1 MFKEI
6 TEQEIADMFNISLE
20 KLKKEIADGTIKC
33 FANDDKIFIVPNPSD
48 KPLKIVYDDNW
59 VMNLDGYSARF
70 SRELTDLEFKRLLIE
85 VFGTS
90 DIGTI
95 NKDDFTEDEWVII
108 EEILKQNSQ

>member
-20 KLKKEIADGTIKC
+20 RFKKEITDETIKC
-33 FANDDKIFIVPNPSD
+33 FANDDKILIVPNLND

-59 VMNLDGYSARF
+59 IMNLDGYSARF
-70 SRELTDLEFKRLLIE
+70 SRKLTDLEFKNLLID
-85 VFGTS
+85 VFGTT

-108 EEILKQNSQ
+108 EEILKQNNQ

>member
-20 KLKKEIADGTIKC
+20 QFKKEFADGTIRC
-33 FANDDKIFIVPNPSD
+33 FANDDKIFIVPNPNN

-59 VMNLDGYSARF
+59 LMNLDGYSARF
-70 SRELTDLEFKRLLIE
+70 SRELTDLEFKSLLID
-85 VFGTS
+85 VFGRT

-108 EEILKQNSQ
+108 EEILKQDN